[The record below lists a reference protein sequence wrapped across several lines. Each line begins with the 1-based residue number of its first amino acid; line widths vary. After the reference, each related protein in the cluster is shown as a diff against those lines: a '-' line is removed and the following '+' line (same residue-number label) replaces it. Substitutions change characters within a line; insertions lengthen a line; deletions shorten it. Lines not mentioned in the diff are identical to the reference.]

1 VIGGNPAYS
10 RDRHTLLSL
19 NQIAFG
25 GTNVQAPNYRRQ
37 QGACVVPVLRY
48 FLVMGCGLLG
58 LLFAIDYLVPK
69 ETAPAPAQ
77 AATVSNGGS
86 LASWRQS
93 QERHDKPQ
101 VAAVVYPDA
110 APLPPTAERLQW
122 ERQMTFRKPDSPA
135 VAALQARAELPAT
148 AAEAIAPPAPP
159 AKSVA
164 AKSVAK
170 VPSRPKTVAHAERR
184 ERPNYA
190 AAYPPAPVAQ
200 FGGYRQAQYDRP
212 FGGGFFNFR
221 MF

>member
-1 VIGGNPAYS
+1 
-10 RDRHTLLSL
+10 
-19 NQIAFG
+19 
-25 GTNVQAPNYRRQ
+25 
-37 QGACVVPVLRY
+37 
-48 FLVMGCGLLG
+48 MGCSLLG
-58 LLFAIDYLVPK
+58 LLFVVDYLVPK
-69 ETAPAPAQ
+69 EGAPAKIE

-101 VAAVVYPDA
+101 VAAVVYPDV

-135 VAALQARAELPAT
+135 VATLQARAEIPAT
-148 AAEAIAPPAPP
+148 AAEAIAPPPPAP

-164 AKSVAK
+164 KI
-170 VPSRPKTVAHAERR
+170 PSRPKTVAHAERR

-190 AAYPPAPVAQ
+190 AAYPPAPVGQ

>member
-1 VIGGNPAYS
+1 M
-10 RDRHTLLSL
+10 
-19 NQIAFG
+19 
-25 GTNVQAPNYRRQ
+25 
-37 QGACVVPVLRY
+37 PVLRY
-48 FLVMGCGLLG
+48 FLVMGCCLLG
-58 LLFAIDYLVPK
+58 LLFAADYLAPK
-69 ETAPAPAQ
+69 ETVPARAE

-93 QERHDKPQ
+93 QERLDKPQ
-101 VAAVVYPDA
+101 IAAVVYPDF

-135 VAALQARAELPAT
+135 GPALQARAEMPAT

-159 AKSVA
+159 AR
-164 AKSVAK
+164 SVAK
-170 VPSRPKTVAHAERR
+170 IPSRPKTVARAERR

-200 FGGYRQAQYDRP
+200 FGGYRQAQFDRP

>member
-1 VIGGNPAYS
+1 
-10 RDRHTLLSL
+10 
-19 NQIAFG
+19 
-25 GTNVQAPNYRRQ
+25 
-37 QGACVVPVLRY
+37 
-48 FLVMGCGLLG
+48 MGCSLLG
-58 LLFAIDYLVPK
+58 LLFAVDYLLPK
-69 ETAPAPAQ
+69 DAAPAKIE

-93 QERHDKPQ
+93 QEKHDKPQ
-101 VAAVVYPDA
+101 VEAVVYPDI

-135 VAALQARAELPAT
+135 SAALQARAELPAT
-148 AAEAIAPPAPP
+148 AAEAITPPAPT
-159 AKSVA
+159 

-170 VPSRPKTVAHAERR
+170 IPSRPKTARADRHD
-184 ERPNYA
+184 RPNYA
-190 AAYPPAPVAQ
+190 AAYPPAP